1 MKKILGLDLGVGSIG
16 WGLIQ
21 VDDDYQPIEIL
32 GMGSRVVPLREKEEN
47 NFSSGSGETVCSQR
61 TFTRTTRKGFDRYQL
76 RRAQLTE
83 YLASHGMID
92 PQNRMLTLSPMELWQ
107 LRADAA
113 SRPLT
118 MTEIGRVLL
127 HLNQKRGYKHAKSDM
142 GGGKETEF
150 VAKVNKLYRTLHEAG
165 LTVGQYFAGELKASE
180 KISESGKK
188 YYTYRIKE
196 NVLPRKAYEE
206 EFDRIMEIQGKAY
219 PDKDTVATLKNIIFY
234 QRPLK
239 SCKHLV
245 SFCDF
250 MKLTFRNKDGQE
262 VVNGP
267 KVAPTSSPIA
277 QVTRI
282 YEAINNIR
290 LVNPFNKKKKGKR
303 ADVPSLFDGVEPK
316 DYRLMQYEYVFTDEE
331 RHRIFDYLNTNE
343 KLTGTQLLKLLGL
356 KTADGFKFD
365 QSLGKGIKGNATYVA
380 IAKALE
386 GMDEEK
392 RKEMMRFDLS
402 IVDYTRKV
410 KNSDGSVSKEP
421 VIDEETGEVMQ
432 VVSPDYIRHPLYELW
447 HLLYSVSDREEFEK
461 ALEKK
466 FGITDSTIIDKLFA
480 LDFVK
485 SGYSNKSAKFMRM
498 LLPHLMKGD
507 GYSEAST
514 KANVNHSSSLTKEE
528 NLARGL
534 RPRLDNL
541 KKGELRQPTVEKI
554 LNQMINVVNALL
566 EKYGEI
572 DEIRVELARSLKQSK
587 DERAEATSSI
597 SKNEN
602 NNDKIASKISELGLK
617 TSRRNIQKFKMH
629 EETGGCCIYCGKPVG
644 LLEFLTGN
652 GGEVEHIIPRSR
664 FFDDSLSNKVCAHR
678 KCNDDKGEMTG
689 YDYMITQGEKAL
701 DDYVNRTE
709 TLYKNK
715 KISKTKRNRLLT
727 AGNEIPSDFLER
739 DLRQSQ
745 YISKKAREIL
755 MTVCRDVTASSGSVT
770 DFFRHAWGYDKVLH
784 NINIPRFM
792 KADLVEEVSFEHKGQ
807 IHKELRI
814 KGWSKRMD
822 HRHHAIDA
830 LVVALT
836 RQGYVQRLNNL
847 NTERDQMFREVQA
860 QSKAVQEKFHLLEE
874 WAATRP
880 HFSVAEVEKQADSI
894 AISIKAGK
902 KLTTPGKRVIMRGGK
917 KIVMQSGLAVPR
929 GELHE
934 GTIYGKIKVLDP
946 ATPLKFALQNI
957 HLVADADIRTRLEK
971 VLEEAGHDSAK
982 ALKALKKNPIMR
994 KGEPLTTVDC
1004 FKEEFVARKKILEI
1018 KYDKVKDIIDD
1029 ALRKAVEERYES
1041 AEVNKDFIK
1050 FQASVTENSIMV
1062 GGKTKMPVNN
1072 VRCLTGLKPES
1083 LVPVRKDGNKEVI
1096 GYAKSGNNHHIA
1108 FYTDEKGKIV
1118 PMVTTFWTAVK
1129 RRALGIPAIVTDPK
1143 AAWDIIDSLPESE
1156 DVAEVALTLPSPGY
1170 IFSESLRINEML
1182 ILGMSEDEFNDAV
1195 SANDLTTL
1203 TNHLYRIESLSNG
1216 DYVFQR
1222 HTQTQSS
1229 SSLKKDGYLKAYKD
1243 MLMLYRLT
1251 SYGAYSALNPKKVR
1265 VTCLGEILFD

>member
-32 GMGSRVVPLREKEEN
+32 GMGSRVVPLRAKEGDD
-47 NFSSGSGETVCSQR
+47 FSAGRGETVCSQR
-61 TFTRTTRKGFDRYQL
+61 TFMRTARKGLDRYQL

-83 YLASHGMID
+83 FLASHGMID

-142 GGGKETEF
+142 GGGKETEY
-150 VAKVNKLYRTLHEAG
+150 VAKVNERYSTLHEAG
-165 LTVGQYFAGELKASE
+165 LTAGQYFAGELKASE
-180 KISESGKK
+180 KVSESGKK

-196 NVLPRKAYEE
+196 KVLPRKAYEE
-206 EFDRIMEIQGKAY
+206 EFDRIMEVQGKAY
-219 PDKDTVATLKNIIFY
+219 PDVFDQETIATVKNIIFY

-245 SFCDF
+245 SLCDF
-250 MKLTFRNKDGQE
+250 MKLTFRNKDGHE
-262 VVNGP
+262 VANGP
-267 KVAPTSSPIA
+267 KVAPASSPIA

-303 ADVPSLFDGVEPK
+303 ADEPSLFDGVEPK

-331 RHRIFDYLNTNE
+331 RQRIFDYLNTNE

-356 KTADGFKFD
+356 KAADGFKFD
-365 QSLGKGIKGNATYVA
+365 QSLGKGIKGNTTYVA

-386 GMDEEK
+386 GIDEDK
-392 RKEMMRFDLS
+392 LKEMMRFDLTLT
-402 IVDYTRKV
+402 DYTRNV
-410 KNSDGSVSKEP
+410 KNSAGSVSEEP

-432 VVSPDYIRHPLYELW
+432 VVSPDYIRQPLYELW
-447 HLLYSVSDREEFEK
+447 HLLYSVSDRDEFEK

-466 FGITDSTIIDKLFA
+466 FGITDETIIDKLFA

-485 SGYSNKSAKFMRM
+485 SGYANKSAKFMRM
-498 LLPHLMKGD
+498 LLPNLMKGD
-507 GYSEAST
+507 GYSEACT
-514 KANVNHSSSLTKEE
+514 KVNVNHSSSLTKDE
-528 NLARGL
+528 NLAREL
-534 RPRLDNL
+534 KPRLENL

-597 SKNEN
+597 SKNEKN
-602 NNDKIASKISELGLK
+602 NAKIASKLSELGLSA
-617 TSRRNIQKFKMH
+617 SRRNIQKFKMH
-629 EETGGCCIYCGKPVG
+629 EETGGCCIYCGKLVG
-644 LLEFLTGN
+644 LHEFLTGN
-652 GGEVEHIIPRSR
+652 GGEVEHIIPRSL
-664 FFDDSLSNKVCAHR
+664 FFDDSLSNKACSCR
-678 KCNDDKGEMTG
+678 ECNKEKGQMTG
-689 YDYMITQGEKAL
+689 YDFMVTKGEKAL
-701 DDYVNRTE
+701 DNYVNRAE
-709 TLYKNK
+709 TLYKDK

-807 IHKELRI
+807 VHKELRI

-822 HRHHAIDA
+822 HRHHAVDA

-847 NTERDQMFREVQA
+847 NTERDMMFREVQA

-880 HFSVAEVEKQADSI
+880 HFPVAEVEKKADTI
-894 AISIKAGK
+894 AVSIKAGK
-902 KLTTPGKRVIMRGGK
+902 KLTTPGKRLVMRGGK

-929 GELHE
+929 GALHQE
-934 GTIYGKIKVLDP
+934 TVYGKIKVLDP
-946 ATPLKFALQNI
+946 AKPLKYAIQNI
-957 HLVADADIRTRLEK
+957 HLVADPDIRRQLEK
-971 VLEEAGHDSAK
+971 ILTEAGHDSAK
-982 ALKALKKNPIMR
+982 AMKALKKNPVMR
-994 KGEPLTTVDC
+994 KGEALTTVDC
-1004 FKEEFVARKKILEI
+1004 FKEEFVVRYGITAIEYKNIP
-1018 KYDKVKDIIDD
+1018 DIIDD
-1029 ALRKAVEERYES
+1029 ALREAVKERYES
-1041 AEVNKDFIK
+1041 AEVNKDFKK
-1050 FQASVTENSIMV
+1050 FQASMTENPIMV
-1062 GGKTKMPVNN
+1062 GGKTKMPVNS
-1072 VRCLTGLKPES
+1072 VRCFTGLKPES
-1083 LVPVRKDGNKEVI
+1083 LVPVRKDGNKAVI

-1129 RRALGIPAIVTDPK
+1129 RQALGIPAIVTDPK

-1170 IFSESLRINEML
+1170 TFSESLRMNEMF
-1182 ILGMSEDEFNDAV
+1182 ILGMSEDEYKDAIA
-1195 SANDLTTL
+1195 SHDMAAITA
-1203 TNHLYRIESLSNG
+1203 HLYRVQKLSLKE
-1216 DYVFQR
+1216 YVFR
-1222 HTQTQSS
+1222 LHTQTTVEANTPDKEMANFHL
-1229 SSLKKDGYLKAYKD
+1229 LK
-1243 MLMLYRLT
+1243 
-1251 SYGAYSALNPKKVR
+1251 SYGAYSSLNPKKVR
-1265 VTCLGEILFD
+1265 VTCLGEILFA